1 LISKQTPCRIAG
13 LSSDPSGAL
22 DVAREE
28 TEDLIRDRCFQELF
42 YRLGQPDTLS
52 GTGKTARFE
61 LREPHG
67 PGDCRV
73 EGRLSYT
80 LPSGEKIFHTNDILL
95 SRGSSQ
101 FFAVECK
108 FLSAVSDQFK
118 ARAYDM
124 LQMKRTLGEQVIGI
138 MVYAHVPGC
147 GIGLQ
152 TAKAYCHPFDHFVG
166 FELRRPEDFET
177 LSWQC
182 LPDLIE
188 AAILKA
194 RNASN

>member
-1 LISKQTPCRIAG
+1 
-13 LSSDPSGAL
+13 
-22 DVAREE
+22 
-28 TEDLIRDRCFQELF
+28 
-42 YRLGQPDTLS
+42 
-52 GTGKTARFE
+52 
-61 LREPHG
+61 
-67 PGDCRV
+67 
-73 EGRLSYT
+73 
-80 LPSGEKIFHTNDILL
+80 
-95 SRGSSQ
+95 
-101 FFAVECK
+101 
-108 FLSAVSDQFK
+108 
-118 ARAYDM
+118 M
-124 LQMKRTLGEQVIGI
+124 LQMKRTLGEQVIAI

-147 GIGLQ
+147 GIRLQ

>member
-1 LISKQTPCRIAG
+1 M
-13 LSSDPSGAL
+13 
-22 DVAREE
+22 AREE
-28 TEDLIRDRCFQELF
+28 SEGLIRDRCFRELF
-42 YRLGQPDTLS
+42 NRLGQPETLS
-52 GTGKTARFE
+52 GTGKAARFE
-61 LREPHG
+61 LRELYG

-73 EGRLSYT
+73 EGKLSYT

-101 FFAVECK
+101 FFAIECK
-108 FLSAVSDQFK
+108 CLSAVSDQFK
-118 ARAYDM
+118 ARVYDM
-124 LQMKRTLGEQVIGI
+124 LQTKRTLGEQVIGI

-152 TAKAYCHPFDHFVG
+152 TAKAFCYPFDHFVG

-177 LSWQC
+177 LSWQR

-188 AAILKA
+188 AAILKTRSA
-194 RNASN
+194 AGDVGTAV